1 MYAPGNFPN
10 SIEGI
15 DPSCRGGAGVSLS
28 RTPYILL
35 KTCIDL
41 ALAAILLLLTA
52 PLILLIMA
60 IVRLTSA
67 GPALY
72 TQVRLGRGGRRFVI
86 YKIRTM
92 LHDCERLTGARWSN
106 AGDPRITPLGRLL
119 RRSHLDELPQLWNV
133 LRGEMSLVGPRPER
147 PEIVVQLEVSIPQY
161 WDRLAVQPG
170 ITGLAQVQLPPD
182 EAVSEV
188 YRKIS
193 CDLCY
198 IERMG
203 LWLDA
208 RILAGTALKVIGV
221 SAEWRSRLLW
231 LPGLTTPVG
240 GECTEVVE
248 TEATP
253 NLQAIY

>member
-1 MYAPGNFPN
+1 MHAPGNCPN
-10 SIEGI
+10 PIEGV
-15 DPSCRGGAGVSLS
+15 DLSCRDGAGVSVS
-28 RTPYILL
+28 RNYYVLL

-41 ALAAILLLLTA
+41 ALAAILLVLAA
-52 PLILLIMA
+52 PLLLLVMA
-60 IVRLTSA
+60 LVRLTSA
-67 GPALY
+67 GPAIY
-72 TQVRLGRGGRRFVI
+72 SQVRLGLGGRPFVI

-92 LHDCERLTGARWSN
+92 VHDCERLSGPKWSN

-133 LRGEMSLVGPRPER
+133 LRGEMSLIGPRPER
-147 PEIVVQLEVSIPQY
+147 PEIVAKLEKSIPQY

-182 EAVSEV
+182 EAVAEV
-188 YRKIS
+188 GRKIL
-193 CDLCY
+193 CDLHY

-203 LWLDA
+203 PWLDA
-208 RILAGTALKVIGV
+208 RILAGTALKVMGV
-221 SAEWRSRLLW
+221 SVEWRRRLLW
-231 LPGLTTPVG
+231 LPGLAPVDNQ
-240 GECTEVVE
+240 TSEVVE